1 MIKRTLF
8 FGNPAYLST
17 KNEQLVISFPNNAKE
32 DVLIPIEDLG
42 YIVLEDPQITIT
54 NGLLMKLVQNKT
66 AVITCDKQHLP
77 CSILQPLVG
86 HSEQTERIQHQLNA
100 SLPLKKNLWQQ
111 TIQVK
116 IENQAAHLK
125 GRNKDNL
132 KLKRWASEVKS
143 GDGDNHEAYAAAHY
157 FQNIFSDLVPE
168 FSRNQKGI
176 APNNLLNYGY
186 AILRAVVARALISSG
201 MLPSAGI
208 FHRNKYNAFCLADD
222 IMEPYRIYVDAVV
235 YEILETGANVEELS
249 IAIKSQL
256 LTIPAL
262 DVFIDD
268 KWSPLMNAVSRTT
281 NSLHDCFKGDSR
293 KILYP
298 QFMVSSFPND

>member
-17 KNEQLVISFPNNAKE
+17 RSEQLVVNFPNNEKQE
-32 DVLIPIEDLG
+32 TTIPIEDLG

-77 CSILQPLVG
+77 CSLLQPLVG
-86 HSEQTERIQHQLNA
+86 HTEQTERIRHQLEA
-100 SLPLKKNLWQQ
+100 SQPLKKNLWQQ
-111 TIQVK
+111 TVQAK

-125 GRNKDNL
+125 GRNKGDL
-132 KLKRWASEVKS
+132 KLKRWATQVKS
-143 GDGDNHEAYAAAHY
+143 GDADNHEAYAAAHY
-157 FQNIFSDLVPE
+157 FQNIYSHSVPE

-201 MLPSAGI
+201 MLPSVGI

-235 YEILETGANVEELS
+235 YEILETGANVEELTT
-249 IAIKSQL
+249 AIKSQL
-256 LTIPAL
+256 LQIPAL

-281 NSLHDCFKGDSR
+281 SSLYDCFEGSSR

-298 QFMVSSFPND
+298 QFMVSN

>member
-17 KNEQLVISFPNNAKE
+17 KHEQLVVSYPDKGKPPKT
-32 DVLIPIEDLG
+32 VPIEDVG

-77 CSILQPLVG
+77 CALMQPLVG
-86 HSEQTERIQHQLNA
+86 HSEQTERMRNQIMA

-111 TIQVK
+111 TIQSK
-116 IENQAAHLK
+116 IENQANHLLLH
-125 GRNKDNL
+125 GHNSL
-132 KLKRWASEVKS
+132 KLKRWAKEVKS
-143 GDGDNHEAYAAAHY
+143 GDAGNHEAIAAAYY
-157 FQNIFSDLVPE
+157 FQILFCEVDG
-168 FSRNQKGI
+168 FSRNQKGV

-186 AILRAVVARALISSG
+186 AILRAITARALISSG
-201 MLPSAGI
+201 MLPSVGI

-222 IMEPYRIYVDAVV
+222 IMEPYRIYVDFLVA
-235 YEILETGANVEELS
+235 EIVAAGGNFSELTLYL
-249 IAIKSQL
+249 KSEL
-256 LTIPAL
+256 LKLPAL
-262 DVFIDD
+262 DVFIDG
-268 KWSPLMNAVSRTT
+268 KWSPLMIAMSRTT
-281 NSLHDCFKGDSR
+281 NSLYECFSGVSR

-298 QFMVSSFPND
+298 EFKPVN

>member
-17 KNEQLVISFPNNAKE
+17 RNEQLVVKFPAEEKAE
-32 DVLIPIEDLG
+32 VTIPIEDLG

-66 AVITCDKQHLP
+66 AVINCDKQHLP
-77 CSILQPLVG
+77 CSFLQPLVG
-86 HSEQTERIQHQLNA
+86 HTEQTERIRYQLEA

-111 TIQVK
+111 TVQVK
-116 IENQAAHLK
+116 IENQAAHLR
-125 GRNKDNL
+125 GRNKNEL

-143 GDGDNHEAYAAAHY
+143 GDGDNHEAYAAAYY
-157 FQNIFSDLVPE
+157 FQNIYSELVSD

-186 AILRAVVARALISSG
+186 AILRAVVARALVSSG
-201 MLPSAGI
+201 MLPSIGI

-235 YEILETGANVEELS
+235 YEILETGANIEELTTT
-249 IAIKSQL
+249 IKSQL

-262 DVFIDD
+262 DVLIDG
-268 KWSPLMNAVSRTT
+268 KWSPLMTAVSRTT

-298 QFMVSSFPND
+298 QFMVNVS

>member
-17 KNEQLVISFPNNAKE
+17 KNEQLVVKFPE
-32 DVLIPIEDLG
+32 DEKQEATIPIENLG

-54 NGLLMKLVQNKT
+54 NGLLMKLIQNKT

-86 HSEQTERIQHQLNA
+86 HTEQTERIRHQLNA

-111 TIQVK
+111 TVQAK
-116 IENQAAHLK
+116 IDNQAAHLI
-125 GRNKDNL
+125 GRNIDGL
-132 KLKRWASEVKS
+132 KLRRWAGQVKS

-157 FQNIFSDLVPE
+157 FQNIYSDLVPE

-201 MLPSAGI
+201 MLPSVGI

-235 YEILETGANVEELS
+235 YEILETGANVEELTT
-249 IAIKSQL
+249 AIKSQL
-256 LTIPAL
+256 LSIPAL

-281 NSLHDCFKGDSR
+281 NSLYDCFKGDSR

-298 QFMVSSFPND
+298 QFMVSSM

>member
-1 MIKRTLF
+1 MIKRSLY

-17 KNEQLVISFPNNAKE
+17 RNEQLVVNFPEEGKAE
-32 DVLIPIEDLG
+32 VMVPIEDLG
-42 YIVLEDPQITIT
+42 YIVLEHPQITIT

-77 CSILQPLVG
+77 CSLLQPLVG
-86 HSEQTERIQHQLNA
+86 HTEQTERIRYQLEA

-111 TIQVK
+111 TVQSK

-125 GRNKDNL
+125 GRDKNDL

-143 GDGDNHEAYAAAHY
+143 GDGENHEAYAAGHY
-157 FQNIFSDLVPE
+157 FQNIYSDLVPE
-168 FSRNQKGI
+168 FGRNQKGI
-176 APNNLLNYGY
+176 APNNLLNFGY
-186 AILRAVVARALISSG
+186 AILRAVVARALVSSG
-201 MLPSAGI
+201 MLPSVGI

-222 IMEPYRIYVDAVV
+222 IMEPYRIYVDALV
-235 YEILETGANVEELS
+235 YEILETGANVEELT

-298 QFMVSSFPND
+298 QFLVNTS